1 MTKKII
7 VIIGLL
13 TSFIGFTQENTSSPY
28 SFYGLGDI
36 KFRGTEDARAMGG
49 LSFAGDSISLNL
61 LNPAS
66 YSSLKLTSFGVGS
79 TSNFNKI
86 SNSEAS
92 EKAKRTTL
100 DYIAI
105 GVPVGKFGAA
115 FGLMPYSAVG
125 YKIENTYTDLNSLE
139 RNERFTGIGNINRVF
154 IGTGYEFNK
163 NFSIGAD
170 IQYNFGTIENE
181 AVEFVSDAIFE
192 DNIQLGSRERNTS
205 NISGLSA
212 NLGLLYNKKLNE
224 KINLYSSLT
233 YSPESKL
240 NSTNTRNI
248 ATATYNPITGTE
260 FVNDS
265 RDIEVANTKL
275 VIPSKLSLGAGIGE
289 ANKWL
294 IGTEVTFQSSSNQNN
309 RFDDV
314 TAASF
319 ENSQK
324 YTVGGYYIP
333 KYDSFSNYLNKI
345 VYRAGFRYEKT
356 GLVINNQSI
365 NDYGMNFGVG
375 LPVTYSKINIGVE
388 FGKRGTTTNGLI
400 EENYFNLSI
409 GLSLSDKWFRKR
421 KID

>member
-1 MTKKII
+1 MTKKLI

-13 TSFIGFTQENTSSPY
+13 TTFIGFSQENTSSPY
-28 SFYGLGDI
+28 SFYGLGDV

-66 YSSLKLTSFGVGS
+66 YASLKLTSFGIGS
-79 TSNFNKI
+79 TSNFNNI
-86 SNSEAS
+86 SNSETS

-100 DYIAI
+100 DYLAVGIPA
-105 GVPVGKFGAA
+105 GKFGAA

-125 YKIENTYTDLNSLE
+125 YKIENTITENDLT
-139 RNERFTGIGNINRVF
+139 RNKRYTGIGNINRVF
-154 IGTGYEFNK
+154 IGAGYSLSP
-163 NFSIGAD
+163 NFSFGAD
-170 IQYNFGTIENE
+170 IQYNFGTVENE
-181 AVEFVSDAIFE
+181 AKEFVSDAIFQ
-192 DNIQLGSRERNTS
+192 DDVQLGTRERNTS
-205 NISGLSA
+205 NITGLSA
-212 NLGLLYNKKLNE
+212 NIGFLYQKNFNE
-224 KINLYSSLT
+224 KMNFYSSLT

-240 NSTNTRNI
+240 KSINDRNI

-260 FVNDS
+260 FVNDP
-265 RDIEVANTKL
+265 RDIDVDDTKL
-275 VIPSKLSLGAGIGE
+275 VLPSKLSFGAGIGE
-289 ANKWL
+289 TNKWL
-294 IGTEVTFQSSSNQNN
+294 IGTEITFLNSSNQNN
-309 RFDDV
+309 RFNDN
-314 TAASF
+314 TNATF

-324 YTVGGYYIP
+324 YAIGGYYIP

-356 GLVINNQSI
+356 GLVINDQSI
-365 NDYGMNFGVG
+365 NDYGMNFGIG

-388 FGKRGTTTNGLI
+388 FGKRGTTSNGLI

>member
-13 TSFIGFTQENTSSPY
+13 TSFIGFAQENTSSPY
-28 SFYGLGDI
+28 SFYGLGDV
-36 KFRGTEDARAMGG
+36 KFKGTEDAKAMGG

-66 YSSLKLTSFGVGS
+66 YSSLKLTTFGVGGTS
-79 TSNFNKI
+79 TFSKLSNT
-86 SNSEAS
+86 EAE
-92 EKAKRTTL
+92 EKTKRTTI
-100 DYIAI
+100 DYIAV
-105 GVPVGKFGAA
+105 GVPMGKFGAA

-125 YKIENTYTDLNSLE
+125 YKIEGYDTDVNNVE
-139 RNERFTGIGNINRVF
+139 RNRLFKGIGNINRLF
-154 IGTGYEFNK
+154 IGTGYSFNN

-170 IQYNFGTIENE
+170 IQYNFGNIESTSIE
-181 AVEFVSDAIFE
+181 SITGV
-192 DNIQLGSRERNTS
+192 QLGSREKNTS
-205 NISGLSA
+205 TISGLSLNFGA
-212 NLGLLYNKKLNE
+212 LYNKKITE
-224 KINLYSSLT
+224 KLNLYSSVT
-233 YSPESKL
+233 YNPESKL
-240 NSTNTRNI
+240 NSANERNI
-248 ATATYNPITGTE
+248 ATVSYSSITGTE
-260 FVNDS
+260 YISDSKDIDVNDS
-265 RDIEVANTKL
+265 KL
-275 VIPSKLSLGAGIGE
+275 VIPSKLSFGAGIGE

-294 IGTEVTFQSSSNQNN
+294 IGTEVTFQNSSNQNN
-309 RFDDV
+309 RFDDISN
-314 TAASF
+314 ASF

-333 KYDSFSNYLNKI
+333 KFDSYSNYLNKI

-365 NDYGMNFGVG
+365 NDYGMNFGLG
-375 LPVTYSKINIGVE
+375 LPVGFSKINVGVE
-388 FGKRGTTTNGLI
+388 FGKKGTTSNGLI

>member
-289 ANKWL
+289 TNKWL

>member
-7 VIIGLL
+7 VIICLL
-13 TSFIGFTQENTSSPY
+13 TTLIGFSQENTSSPY
-28 SFYGLGDI
+28 SFYGLGDV

-66 YSSLKLTSFGVGS
+66 YSSLKLTSFGIGS
-79 TSNFNKI
+79 TSNFNNI
-86 SNSEAS
+86 SNSQTS

-100 DYIAI
+100 DYIAVGI
-105 GVPVGKFGAA
+105 PAGKFGAA

-125 YKIENTYTDLNSLE
+125 YKIESTSTENNLE
-139 RNERFTGIGNINRVF
+139 RSRRFTGIGNINRVF
-154 IGTGYEFNK
+154 IGAGYSFND
-163 NFSIGAD
+163 NFSFGAD
-170 IQYNFGTIENE
+170 IQYNFGIIESE
-181 AVEFVSDAIFE
+181 STEFISDAIF
-192 DNIQLGSRERNTS
+192 DDAVQLGSRERNTS
-205 NISGLSA
+205 SISGLSA
-212 NLGLLYNKKLNE
+212 NLGFLFNKKISEKLNF
-224 KINLYSSLT
+224 YSSLT

-240 NSTNTRNI
+240 NSTNERNI
-248 ATATYNPITGTE
+248 ATATYNPVTGTE

-275 VIPSKLSLGAGIGE
+275 IIPSKLSFGAGIGE
-289 ANKWL
+289 TNKWL
-294 IGTEVTFQSSSNQNN
+294 VGTEITFQNSSNQNN
-309 RFDDV
+309 RFNDI
-314 TAASF
+314 TTASF

-324 YTVGGYYIP
+324 YTIGGYFIP

-356 GLVINNQSI
+356 GLIINNESI
-365 NDYGMNFGVG
+365 NDYGMNFGIG
-375 LPVTYSKINIGVE
+375 LPITYSKINIGVE
-388 FGKRGTTTNGLI
+388 FGKKGTTTNGLI